1 MLLGGGEGGPGGSDC
16 SGSIWKVLS
25 HHAVWCTHNTVS
37 LQGMTSTISQA
48 LTFSDQGQRGCR
60 TSLQPIRADGD
71 PCLGDGDPPIL
82 RTTWG
87 YSGQLL
93 SSLVFTAADPATGR
107 WGRCDEGTGGSLHLD
122 QLHSVAHVSM
132 QDKQYRPP
140 HWNHVGSYWYKYM
153 AYHPHRGHRLGQCQY
168 LHIWKEWGIPLIS
181 SEFSFL
187 IS

>member
-1 MLLGGGEGGPGGSDC
+1 MFIQGGVHKARHLPTRSCSLLLHWGSQTLMSSPEMLLGGGEGGPGGSDC

-71 PCLGDGDPPIL
+71 PCLGGGDPPIL

-87 YSGQLL
+87 YLGQLL
-93 SSLVFTAADPATGR
+93 SSLVFTAGDPATGR

-132 QDKQYRPP
+132 QDK
-140 HWNHVGSYWYKYM
+140 
-153 AYHPHRGHRLGQCQY
+153 
-168 LHIWKEWGIPLIS
+168 
-181 SEFSFL
+181 
-187 IS
+187 